1 MHIISAENGKVCF
14 KTFSCKKRTMGSE
27 IRVGD
32 IMKQDVISIEEGSP
46 VSEVAKL
53 MKIHDIG
60 SIVIAKNKKAEG
72 IITEKDI
79 IHQVVALGEDSSK
92 ITAGKIM
99 STPLKVVRP
108 ETTLEEAAKM
118 MRQYSLKRF
127 PVVNE
132 NNELVGMISEG
143 DIMGVFP
150 SIVDLLEERAKAGR

>member
-1 MHIISAENGKVCF
+1 
-14 KTFSCKKRTMGSE
+14 MGSE

-32 IMKQDVISIEEGSP
+32 IMKQDVISIDEEAP
-46 VSEVAKL
+46 VTEVAKL

-72 IITEKDI
+72 MITEKDI
-79 IHQVVALGEDSSK
+79 IHQVVANGDDSSK
-92 ITAGKIM
+92 INAGKIM
-99 STPLKVVRP
+99 SKPLKVVRP
-108 ETTLEEAAKM
+108 DTTLEEAAKM
-118 MRQYSLKRF
+118 MKQYSIKRF

-143 DIMGVFP
+143 DIMNVFP

>member
-1 MHIISAENGKVCF
+1 MEGKVCF
-14 KTFSCKKRTMGSE
+14 KTFPAIRRTMGSE
-27 IRVGD
+27 IQVGD
-32 IMKQDVISIEEGSP
+32 IMKKDVISIEEDAP
-46 VSEVAKL
+46 ITEVAKL

-60 SIVIAKNKKAEG
+60 SVVVAKNKKAEG

-79 IHQVVALGEDSSK
+79 IHQVVAKGADASK
-92 ITAGKIM
+92 ITAKEIM
-99 STPLKVVRP
+99 SSPLKVVRP
-108 ETTLEEAAKM
+108 GTTLEESAKM

-150 SIVDLLEERAKAGR
+150 SIVDLLEERANAGR